1 MKAASHTL
9 AICMLFSAVLTTCDK
24 IEVAVET
31 DSDKTIAQEQNK
43 YLTTL
48 RLDAAEGYTD
58 ADVIDMVER
67 YSAVIVELGYPKLT
81 YKLWKIYDESPA
93 KVQTYL
99 IEGNWPDRKVWEDIH
114 LIEKY
119 KGVSATF
126 NGKFPTANGEMVHYT
141 LLRDRLGAEAEK

>member
-1 MKAASHTL
+1 MKA
-9 AICMLFSAVLTTCDK
+9 VLCLYTVVSLVIATQFTCQK

-31 DSDKTIAQEQNK
+31 GADQNT

-67 YSAVIVELGYPKLT
+67 YSRVIIELGYPELT
-81 YKLWKIYDESPA
+81 YKLWKIYDDSPA

-114 LIEKY
+114 LHEKY
-119 KGVSATF
+119 KGVSGTF
-126 NGKFPTANGEMVHYT
+126 NGKFPTTNGEMVHYT
-141 LLRDRLGAEAEK
+141 LLKDQLKPEDVK